1 MARPAGEFLH
11 EFALPDFNPARSLT
25 RPVGLAFWAAAA
37 LFVATPVAAQA
48 PPTPEKGDEIIFG
61 CAEGEGCG
69 CSGAT
74 QTSKKFRLYELM
86 NASSKLLGDYAAPV
100 AAKPGD
106 SFSLV
111 KEPGRY
117 KVTALRKRFVGLK
130 VGDTVDRLFS
140 HGEGVMQAQFNGK
153 KFIFEGDDLS
163 LKTIV
168 PTKVETWYQVSVG
181 ALHGYS
187 RTFPFKTC
195 FEGPDP

>member
-1 MARPAGEFLH
+1 MARPAGEFLY

-25 RPVGLAFWAAAA
+25 RRVGLAFWAAAA

-74 QTSKKFRLYELM
+74 QTSKKFRLYESM
-86 NASSKLLGDYAAPV
+86 NAS
-100 AAKPGD
+100 KPGD

-117 KVTALRKRFVGLK
+117 KVTALRKRLVGLK